1 MKNKKPVYGWI
12 VQSSNLNESW
22 FRRYVPLKL
31 KDVMIEDTITVDE
44 KATAKETG
52 HYFNCIKSYVI
63 RVTPFPNGERHC
75 SY

>member
-31 KDVMIEDTITVDE
+31 KDVMIEDTVSLDE
-44 KATAKETG
+44 KAIAKETALFQL
-52 HYFNCIKSYVI
+52 Y
-63 RVTPFPNGERHC
+63 
-75 SY
+75 